1 MLMSMYTY
9 FLGFDIQNLG
19 SSSYSSLSINLFDFK
34 AIDGLPIALSKRI
47 ENFGSANQ
55 LAEKLATEKSI
66 FHKNCASRYN
76 KSKLA
81 RHEEKSDK
89 TSEVK
94 DTPRSS
100 RRSLVAK
107 NFIDKCFFCD
117 DIKDTDTLHDCQ
129 TLYLDMRIRK
139 IAQDMSDSK
148 LLSKLAEGD
157 MVATEAK
164 YHRSCLID
172 LYNKYRDFK
181 RRKFTD
187 EYQDEFAKG

>member
-1 MLMSMYTY
+1 MSMYTY

-55 LAEKLATEKSI
+55 LAEKLATENSI
-66 FHKNCASRYN
+66 FHKNCASRYKN
-76 KSKLA
+76 SKLA
-81 RHEEKSDK
+81 RHEEKSDE

-94 DTPRSS
+94 DTPRTS

-107 NFIDKCFFCD
+107 NFIDQCYFSD
-117 DIKDTDTLHDCQ
+117 DSKDTDTLHDCQ
-129 TLYLDMRIRK
+129 TFYLDMRIRK
-139 IAQDMSDSK
+139 ITHDMLDSK
-148 LLSKLAEGD
+148 LLSKLAEGG
-157 MVATEAK
+157 MVVTEAK

-181 RRKFTD
+181 RCKF
-187 EYQDEFAKG
+187 KN